1 MYNQIIDSAMVVLSE
16 EKCIKSKKIRIF
28 AQSFKRKKGKESAF
42 ARYSSMVNLDNSLMC
57 SRNKVKWCIP
67 LWCHCMFHNTQTV
80 EHSIKT
86 LFYYT
91 RSPDLTIGN
100 RLQWMAPLTCM
111 LNSILRA

>member
-1 MYNQIIDSAMVVLSE
+1 MINNIICILIN
-16 EKCIKSKKIRIF
+16 KRCIKSKKMRIF

-42 ARYSSMVNLDNSLMC
+42 ARYSSMVNLDNSLKC
-57 SRNKVKWCIP
+57 SRDKVKWCIP

-80 EHSIKT
+80 EHSIET

-100 RLQWMAPLTCM
+100 KVVMDGSTYLYVK
-111 LNSILRA
+111 